1 MPTPNENKILKIL
14 KDADGES
21 SSRKIASKMGF
32 DSGYI
37 RVILN
42 DMGRHDIIDVF
53 NNGKVRIAYKGWVLL
68 GEKPEKHQQQS
79 QSGMKRYL
87 EDRAQWKTF

>member
-14 KDADGES
+14 KDEGGES
-21 SSRKIASKMGF
+21 TSRKIASKMGF
-32 DSGYI
+32 DSNYI

-53 NNGKVRIAYKGWVLL
+53 ANGKIRIADIGWILL
-68 GEKPEKHQQQS
+68 GEKVEDHKVKELNKKN
-79 QSGMKRYL
+79 GMKRYL
-87 EDRAQWKTF
+87 EDRAK